1 MITTIRK
8 CIRYL
13 PQPDA
18 QPEAYD
24 DVDDGQPAQTE
35 YQPPNQLG
43 TASPAP

>member
-18 QPEAYD
+18 QPEAD
-24 DVDDGQPAQTE
+24 DVEPAQTE
-35 YQPPNQLG
+35 Y
-43 TASPAP
+43 

>member
-18 QPEAYD
+18 QPEADGVVD
-24 DVDDGQPAQTE
+24 DVEPAQTE
-35 YQPPNQLG
+35 Y
-43 TASPAP
+43 